1 MCSAVTWWWRHLS
14 SLSKRNKMTL
24 FLQNFFETTSQITTL
39 WGVKMLF
46 RIFLGPHERRWS
58 DCHSVTIIQFFLY
71 LNSRARSIRSLKKLA
86 MDIGKCRVDTQ
97 RIQWWSW
104 CVQSNR
110 KIEQR
115 EWHNESA
122 APPMPPRLSLF
133 FFWQTKRSP
142 HSSNFFFTDNVHAI
156 VIALFRS
163 RLFRVCQMKNRKK
176 KWIGQTEK
184 CSPSPRKEED
194 VQI

>member
-1 MCSAVTWWWRHLS
+1 MMMKTSLITFKTKQDDTFLAELFWNYEPNNNIMGCENAFQDISWSAWTKM
-14 SLSKRNKMTL
+14 KRLPFCNYHP
-24 FLQNFFETTSQITTL
+24 
-39 WGVKMLF
+39 V
-46 RIFLGPHERRWS
+46 
-58 DCHSVTIIQFFLY
+58 FLY

-133 FFWQTKRSP
+133 FLQTKRSP

-176 KWIGQTEK
+176 NG
-184 CSPSPRKEED
+184 
-194 VQI
+194 